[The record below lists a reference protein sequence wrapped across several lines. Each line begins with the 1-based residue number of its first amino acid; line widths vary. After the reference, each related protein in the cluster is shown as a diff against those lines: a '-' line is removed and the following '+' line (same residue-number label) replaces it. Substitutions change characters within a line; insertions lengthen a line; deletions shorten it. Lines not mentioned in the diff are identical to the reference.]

1 MDERNINQSSGSL
14 RLAWKLIRPDFLL
27 GGFLLFG
34 LGAAIASYLG
44 KSIDWSLYL
53 LGQLLVTSTQ
63 LLALAIGA
71 FFDGTRE
78 QEISFRALFA
88 GDRKAFEPEQV
99 QYTAALISAVVTLTI
114 SATVAAV
121 LLVVKNVSLLTWAFM
136 LISFLTAFFYS
147 APPVRLITSG
157 YGEITASI
165 VLASFVPIISFSL
178 QTGELHRLL
187 LMSTIPLAALL
198 FAAFLAFE
206 FPEYASDLNMER
218 QTLMVRLGWETAMKL
233 HDLAIIVAILSF
245 LAAYII
251 GLPDRVALGALIS
264 VPLALAQIWQLNRI
278 KSGLPP
284 RWRTFTLSALILFAM
299 TTYLELMGYILS

>member
-1 MDERNINQSSGSL
+1 MDKRIMTQSSGSL
-14 RLAWKLIRPDFLL
+14 RLAWNLIRPDFLL

-34 LGAAIASYLG
+34 LGAAIATYLG
-44 KSIDWSLYL
+44 NSIDWSLYF

-63 LLALAIGA
+63 LLAQAMNA

-78 QEISFRALFA
+78 QEISFRVLFA
-88 GDRKAFEPEQV
+88 GDRKALEPEQV
-99 QYTAALISAVVTLTI
+99 RYTAALISAIVTLTI
-114 SATVAAV
+114 STTVGAI
-121 LLVVKNVSLLTWAFM
+121 LLVVKDVSLLTWIFM
-136 LISFLTAFFYS
+136 LTSFLTAFFFS
-147 APPVRLITSG
+147 APPVRLVTSG

-206 FPEYASDLNMER
+206 FPKYASDLNMER

-245 LAAYII
+245 LTAYII

-264 VPLALAQIWQLNRI
+264 VPLALAQIWQLNRV

-284 RWRTFTLSALILFAM
+284 RWHIFTFSALVLFGM
-299 TTYLELMGYILS
+299 TTYLELMGFILS